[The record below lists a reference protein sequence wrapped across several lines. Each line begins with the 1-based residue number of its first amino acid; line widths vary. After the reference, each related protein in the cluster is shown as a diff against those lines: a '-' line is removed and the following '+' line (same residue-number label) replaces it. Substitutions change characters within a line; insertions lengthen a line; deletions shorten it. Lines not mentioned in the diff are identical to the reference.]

1 MEITISAA
9 RWAVSRALRP
19 ISDGLM
25 ESWAASS
32 KLAPNI
38 RALKL
43 QLLYAQ
49 GMLDNARGR
58 DVRSP
63 ALGQLL
69 QELRNQA
76 FDADDVL
83 DELEYFRIQDE
94 LDGTYETIDADVR
107 GLVGGLVLNARHT
120 AGAVVSKLKLP
131 SCSCASVVCHHRR
144 KPKLKF
150 DRVAMSKRM
159 VDIVEQLK
167 PVCAMVSTILDLEL
181 QGTIAST
188 GISAQQGTAFNQTTR
203 TTTPQIIE
211 PKLYGRD
218 DLKKDVID
226 GITSKYHVNDDLTV
240 LSIVG
245 PGGLGKTT
253 LTQHIY
259 EEAKSHFQVLVWV
272 CVSQNFSA
280 SKLAQEIIKQI
291 PKLDNEN
298 GNESAEGLIEK
309 RLQSKR
315 FLLVLDDMWT
325 DHENEW
331 KKLLAP
337 FKKMQTKGNMAIVTT
352 RIPKVA
358 QMVATVGCQIRLE
371 RLSDEEC
378 MCFFQ
383 ACVFDDQQT
392 WEGNPNL
399 HDFGCEIVKRLKG
412 FPLAVKTVGRLL
424 KTELNTD
431 HWRRVL
437 ESKEWEYQANE
448 DDIMPAL
455 KLSYNY
461 LPFHLQQCFAHC
473 ALFPEDYE
481 FGREELIHLWIG
493 LGLLGP
499 DDQNKRLED
508 IGLDYLSDLVNH
520 GFFHEAKKEDGST
533 YYVIHD
539 LLHDL
544 ARNVSAHECISIQG
558 SNVWSIQI
566 PASIHHMSI
575 IINNS
580 DVQDK
585 ATFENCKKGLD
596 ILGKRL
602 KARNLR
608 TLMLFGDHHGS
619 FCKIF
624 SGMFRDA
631 KTLRVI
637 FLSGASYD
645 VEVLLHSFSQLVH
658 LRYLRIKGYVLNLRS
673 LFGSISRFYNLLVL
687 DIKECDT
694 FAHMEEEE
702 ICSSTRDMS
711 NLVKIRHFL
720 VGNNSYHCGIVEIG
734 KLKSIQEIRR
744 FEVNREK
751 QGFELNQ
758 VGKLIQLQGSLEI
771 CNLEKVGGATELEE
785 LKLVH
790 LQHLNRLILGWDR
803 DQSDRD
809 PKKEQDVLE
818 CLKPHNNLQ
827 QVCIRGHGGHT
838 YPTWLCSDHSAKKL
852 ECLCL
857 KGVAWK
863 SLPPLLGVLLVV
875 GEEHPNV
882 TGQIFENLKR
892 LELVNIATL
901 RKWSADS
908 PFSKLQVL
916 TIEDCFELTELPS
929 PHMFPNVQ
937 EIYISE
943 CEELVSVPPIPWSSS
958 LSKAELWRVGKSI
971 ENLDYSKKEQKIRV
985 EFKKDALDRELW
997 NVLAFTNLSEIREF
1011 RIFGC
1016 SQVPLHHLQ
1025 LLNSLNTL
1033 GISDFSS
1040 VLWPTEGENDS
1051 PFEFPVEQLQISDC
1065 GATVKELVQL
1075 ISYFPNLSTLEL
1087 WKCGNKQAGEAEEI
1101 EAATGEQLSM
1111 PLQLKELLQNQSSL
1125 RSLEIEAATGEQL
1138 SIPSFYCPF
1147 PTSLQSLVLEGVKDG
1162 MLTLAPLTNLT
1173 KLDLYDCGGLRS
1185 EDLWPL
1191 LAQGHLK
1198 ELQIWGAHNLLD
1210 VPEPSRMCEQ
1220 VLPQHSSRL
1229 QALETDGEAGGAA
1242 AVPVGGHFSS
1252 SLTELGLAWND
1263 DLEHFTM
1270 EQSEALQMLT
1280 SLQVLRIKGYSRLQS
1295 LPEGLGGLP
1304 NLKRLEIWSCGSFRS
1319 LPKGGLPSSLV
1330 ELHIWFCKTI
1340 RSLPKGT
1347 LPSSLT
1353 ELHIFSCDGFRSL
1366 PKGSLPSSL
1375 KILRI
1380 RFCRAVRSLHEGSLP
1395 NSLQMLDVTKSNEKL
1410 QKQCRKL
1417 QGTIPIVKF

>member
-1 MEITISAA
+1 
-9 RWAVSRALRP
+9 
-19 ISDGLM
+19 
-25 ESWAASS
+25 
-32 KLAPNI
+32 
-38 RALKL
+38 
-43 QLLYAQ
+43 
-49 GMLDNARGR
+49 MLNNARGR
-58 DVRSP
+58 DVCNP

-76 FDADDVL
+76 YDADDVL

-94 LDGTYETIDADVR
+94 LHGTYETIDADAR

-508 IGLDYLSDLVNH
+508 IGLDYLSDLVSY
-520 GFFHEAKKEDGST
+520 GFFQEEKKEDGHT

-544 ARNVSAHECISIQG
+544 ARNVSAHECLSIQG
-558 SNVWSIQI
+558 ANVGSIQI

-580 DVQDK
+580 DVEDK

-687 DIKECDT
+687 DIKECNTFPRIDT
-694 FAHMEEEE
+694 EEM
-702 ICSSTRDMS
+702 CTSTRDMS

-720 VGNNSYHCGIVEIG
+720 VGNQSYHCGIVEVG

-744 FEVNREK
+744 FEVKREK

-758 VGKLIQLQGSLEI
+758 LGKLIQLHGSLEI

-790 LQHLNRLILGWDR
+790 LQHLNRLILGWDEN
-803 DQSDRD
+803 QSDRD
-809 PKKEQDVLE
+809 PKKEQDLLK

-827 QVCIRGHGGHT
+827 ELCIRGHGGHT
-838 YPTWLCSDHSAKKL
+838 YPTWLCSDHSAKNL

-863 SLPPLLGVLLVV
+863 SLPPLLGELLMVS
-875 GEEHPNV
+875 EEQPSV
-882 TGQIFENLKR
+882 AGQTFQNLKF

-901 RKWSADS
+901 KKWKL
-908 PFSKLQVL
+908 PFA
-916 TIEDCFELTELPS
+916 
-929 PHMFPNVQ
+929 HMFPNLQ

-958 LSKAELWRVGKSI
+958 LSKARLQRVGKII
-971 ENLDYSKKEQKIRV
+971 ENLDYSKKEQEIRV
-985 EFKKDALDRELW
+985 GFKKDALGHELW
-997 NVLAFTNLSEIREF
+997 NVLAFSNLSEIKEF
-1011 RIFGC
+1011 RISEC

-1025 LLNSLNTL
+1025 LLNSLKTL
-1033 GISDFSS
+1033 HISHCTS

-1051 PFEFPVEQLQISDC
+1051 PFEFPVEQLQIS
-1065 GATVKELVQL
+1065 
-1075 ISYFPNLSTLEL
+1075 
-1087 WKCGNKQAGEAEEI
+1087 
-1101 EAATGEQLSM
+1101 
-1111 PLQLKELLQNQSSL
+1111 
-1125 RSLEIEAATGEQL
+1125 
-1138 SIPSFYCPF
+1138 
-1147 PTSLQSLVLEGVKDG
+1147 
-1162 MLTLAPLTNLT
+1162 
-1173 KLDLYDCGGLRS
+1173 
-1185 EDLWPL
+1185 
-1191 LAQGHLK
+1191 
-1198 ELQIWGAHNLLD
+1198 
-1210 VPEPSRMCEQ
+1210 
-1220 VLPQHSSRL
+1220 
-1229 QALETDGEAGGAA
+1229 GGAV
-1242 AVPVGGHFSS
+1242 AVPIHGHFSS
-1252 SLTELGLAWND
+1252 SLTELCLGRNG

-1280 SLQVLRIKGYSRLQS
+1280 SLQVLRIEWYCRLQS
-1295 LPEGLGGLP
+1295 LPEGLSGLP
-1304 NLKRLEIWSCGSFRS
+1304 NLKRLEIEYCNCFRS

-1330 ELHIWFCKTI
+1330 ELQIWCCGAI

-1353 ELHIFSCDGFRSL
+1353 ELNIISCDGFRSL

-1380 RFCRAVRSLHEGSLP
+1380 RDCPAIRSLHEGSLP
-1395 NSLQMLDVTKSNEKL
+1395 NSLQKLDVTNSNEKL